1 MNMWDNKVIP
11 FWQKIL
17 IFQNRFPI
25 LISEGKDYRFGW
37 PESFKP
43 SMSELINELATSKT
57 SYIRLDL
64 KGDRLFINILS
75 GKIIVNCTFSLEKKK
90 IFLNGTNGLIYATN
104 IKKNDFIKY
113 GNRVEHGGIFI
124 LTGRSYNQKFTEH
137 DDFALSNHLMGLF
150 HTITKANANLTKTNE
165 IQIKDEDEFNE
176 SESSKIEEILETLE
190 AYINKEYEIEDSKA
204 RAEKP
209 FVYTNFKAED
219 IVSTYKY
226 YYRITLIQEDVKRLR
241 EMNPSMLQIKKTDET
256 FMDLEIFNIRP
267 ENSPNDIIVT
277 TSFQTD
283 QSMIDSSNELYLVA
297 IPTLQKVRQRVI
309 DDLRGKVSPNKWLIP
324 LAAGVY
330 KFKETIKENV
340 PEYNNERP
348 LLPAQKD
355 GVDKGAGSKDITLVL
370 GPPGTGKT
378 TVILSWVKYFV
389 AQGKKVLVT
398 SQSNMAVDNVLI
410 RLDEEKEFEC
420 LRVGN
425 ESKVMKDAHGLLL
438 ENYALNAQSKLVEN
452 LSEITKSIHQ
462 SKTYLSTLNYAL
474 KGLSQYDEND
484 TKFNKEIN
492 KYKQYIIEQNDKLST
507 NTFSINNLT
516 NENEF
521 LGELIK
527 CLMYHQSISDIQIK
541 LYQTEEEFKENEK
554 KGSSLNKQLENS
566 NLKLNNMKDQ
576 LIKVQQKVNNYP
588 NMTSVLKFFMYLPN
602 KFNLYKI
609 NKLNI
614 NIGTLEDKI
623 IKVKQGIEEII
634 SLSINIKKSIE
645 IITTELNLAL
655 SNLPVF
661 KYSLT
666 IDNSEEKYVEFFKK
680 QAMYKKISFHVEE
693 KLQQKIEHTKDAFIE
708 NTTKLKELK
717 QLMLEGEEHLKLL
730 HSQLENIEKEYLN
743 FTSSKPQI
751 PEFVSC
757 QYIDDSIYARFNN
770 SKEVYDR
777 LITQSTVDLEYYNSL
792 IDVISEWEKSIHSER
807 QSSLYETI
815 LEYVDV
821 VGATCIGINSNKLF
835 ANIPFDVVIVDES
848 GQIQLHNLMVPLSRA
863 SKAILVGDHKQLPP
877 VVDDEL
883 AAELE
888 EQGFDP
894 IFLQKSW
901 FEILWDPMPEDH
913 KTMLDTQF
921 RCPAII
927 SDFVSKAFYEDK
939 YFAGSGM
946 EKKQPILPSFNA
958 TMAFIDTSNIL
969 NSFEQSRV
977 TDGRTE
983 VLGNEVETTI
993 IIKTLMNFIR
1003 ELPYLAEKNE
1013 IGIIVPYKNHVLEV
1027 KRTIKKLKLDIG
1039 NLNVEDLV
1047 ASVDSYQGQE
1057 RDVII
1062 FAFSRSNKGGNI
1074 GFLADWRR
1082 LNVAMTRTKKQ
1093 LIMVGSLKTLTMDNN
1108 KKHESEFKQAMRILE
1123 SELSNKNSI
1132 IDGRKFFEEDTK

>member
-1 MNMWDNKVIP
+1 
-11 FWQKIL
+11 
-17 IFQNRFPI
+17 
-25 LISEGKDYRFGW
+25 
-37 PESFKP
+37 
-43 SMSELINELATSKT
+43 
-57 SYIRLDL
+57 
-64 KGDRLFINILS
+64 
-75 GKIIVNCTFSLEKKK
+75 
-90 IFLNGTNGLIYATN
+90 
-104 IKKNDFIKY
+104 
-113 GNRVEHGGIFI
+113 
-124 LTGRSYNQKFTEH
+124 
-137 DDFALSNHLMGLF
+137 
-150 HTITKANANLTKTNE
+150 
-165 IQIKDEDEFNE
+165 
-176 SESSKIEEILETLE
+176 
-190 AYINKEYEIEDSKA
+190 
-204 RAEKP
+204 
-209 FVYTNFKAED
+209 
-219 IVSTYKY
+219 
-226 YYRITLIQEDVKRLR
+226 
-241 EMNPSMLQIKKTDET
+241 
-256 FMDLEIFNIRP
+256 
-267 ENSPNDIIVT
+267 
-277 TSFQTD
+277 
-283 QSMIDSSNELYLVA
+283 
-297 IPTLQKVRQRVI
+297 
-309 DDLRGKVSPNKWLIP
+309 
-324 LAAGVY
+324 
-330 KFKETIKENV
+330 
-340 PEYNNERP
+340 
-348 LLPAQKD
+348 
-355 GVDKGAGSKDITLVL
+355 
-370 GPPGTGKT
+370 
-378 TVILSWVKYFV
+378 
-389 AQGKKVLVT
+389 
-398 SQSNMAVDNVLI
+398 
-410 RLDEEKEFEC
+410 
-420 LRVGN
+420 
-425 ESKVMKDAHGLLL
+425 MKD
-438 ENYALNAQSKLVEN
+438 K
-452 LSEITKSIHQ
+452 
-462 SKTYLSTLNYAL
+462 
-474 KGLSQYDEND
+474 
-484 TKFNKEIN
+484 
-492 KYKQYIIEQNDKLST
+492 
-507 NTFSINNLT
+507 
-516 NENEF
+516 
-521 LGELIK
+521 
-527 CLMYHQSISDIQIK
+527 
-541 LYQTEEEFKENEK
+541 
-554 KGSSLNKQLENS
+554 
-566 NLKLNNMKDQ
+566 

-645 IITTELNLAL
+645 IITTELNLAS
-655 SNLPVF
+655 SNLPIF

-680 QAMYKKISFHVEE
+680 QAMYKKISFYVEE

-927 SDFVSKAFYEDK
+927 SDFVSKAFYEEK
-939 YFAGSGM
+939 YFAGAGM

-958 TMAFIDTSNIL
+958 TMAFIDTSKIL

>member
-1 MNMWDNKVIP
+1 
-11 FWQKIL
+11 
-17 IFQNRFPI
+17 
-25 LISEGKDYRFGW
+25 
-37 PESFKP
+37 
-43 SMSELINELATSKT
+43 
-57 SYIRLDL
+57 
-64 KGDRLFINILS
+64 
-75 GKIIVNCTFSLEKKK
+75 
-90 IFLNGTNGLIYATN
+90 
-104 IKKNDFIKY
+104 
-113 GNRVEHGGIFI
+113 
-124 LTGRSYNQKFTEH
+124 
-137 DDFALSNHLMGLF
+137 
-150 HTITKANANLTKTNE
+150 
-165 IQIKDEDEFNE
+165 
-176 SESSKIEEILETLE
+176 
-190 AYINKEYEIEDSKA
+190 
-204 RAEKP
+204 
-209 FVYTNFKAED
+209 
-219 IVSTYKY
+219 
-226 YYRITLIQEDVKRLR
+226 
-241 EMNPSMLQIKKTDET
+241 
-256 FMDLEIFNIRP
+256 
-267 ENSPNDIIVT
+267 
-277 TSFQTD
+277 
-283 QSMIDSSNELYLVA
+283 
-297 IPTLQKVRQRVI
+297 
-309 DDLRGKVSPNKWLIP
+309 
-324 LAAGVY
+324 
-330 KFKETIKENV
+330 
-340 PEYNNERP
+340 
-348 LLPAQKD
+348 
-355 GVDKGAGSKDITLVL
+355 
-370 GPPGTGKT
+370 
-378 TVILSWVKYFV
+378 
-389 AQGKKVLVT
+389 
-398 SQSNMAVDNVLI
+398 
-410 RLDEEKEFEC
+410 
-420 LRVGN
+420 
-425 ESKVMKDAHGLLL
+425 
-438 ENYALNAQSKLVEN
+438 
-452 LSEITKSIHQ
+452 
-462 SKTYLSTLNYAL
+462 
-474 KGLSQYDEND
+474 
-484 TKFNKEIN
+484 
-492 KYKQYIIEQNDKLST
+492 
-507 NTFSINNLT
+507 
-516 NENEF
+516 
-521 LGELIK
+521 
-527 CLMYHQSISDIQIK
+527 MYHQSISEIQIK
-541 LYQTEEEFKENEK
+541 LSQTEEEFKENEK

-566 NLKLNNMKDQ
+566 NLKLNNMKDK

-645 IITTELNLAL
+645 IITTELNLAS
-655 SNLPVF
+655 SNLPIF

-680 QAMYKKISFHVEE
+680 QEKKKKISFHVEE

-717 QLMLEGEEHLKLL
+717 QLILEGEEHLKLL

-927 SDFVSKAFYEDK
+927 SDFVSKAFYEEK

-958 TMAFIDTSNIL
+958 TMAFIDTSKIL

>member
-1 MNMWDNKVIP
+1 
-11 FWQKIL
+11 
-17 IFQNRFPI
+17 
-25 LISEGKDYRFGW
+25 
-37 PESFKP
+37 
-43 SMSELINELATSKT
+43 
-57 SYIRLDL
+57 
-64 KGDRLFINILS
+64 
-75 GKIIVNCTFSLEKKK
+75 
-90 IFLNGTNGLIYATN
+90 
-104 IKKNDFIKY
+104 
-113 GNRVEHGGIFI
+113 
-124 LTGRSYNQKFTEH
+124 
-137 DDFALSNHLMGLF
+137 
-150 HTITKANANLTKTNE
+150 
-165 IQIKDEDEFNE
+165 
-176 SESSKIEEILETLE
+176 
-190 AYINKEYEIEDSKA
+190 
-204 RAEKP
+204 
-209 FVYTNFKAED
+209 
-219 IVSTYKY
+219 
-226 YYRITLIQEDVKRLR
+226 
-241 EMNPSMLQIKKTDET
+241 
-256 FMDLEIFNIRP
+256 
-267 ENSPNDIIVT
+267 
-277 TSFQTD
+277 
-283 QSMIDSSNELYLVA
+283 
-297 IPTLQKVRQRVI
+297 
-309 DDLRGKVSPNKWLIP
+309 
-324 LAAGVY
+324 
-330 KFKETIKENV
+330 
-340 PEYNNERP
+340 
-348 LLPAQKD
+348 
-355 GVDKGAGSKDITLVL
+355 
-370 GPPGTGKT
+370 
-378 TVILSWVKYFV
+378 
-389 AQGKKVLVT
+389 
-398 SQSNMAVDNVLI
+398 
-410 RLDEEKEFEC
+410 
-420 LRVGN
+420 
-425 ESKVMKDAHGLLL
+425 MKD
-438 ENYALNAQSKLVEN
+438 K
-452 LSEITKSIHQ
+452 
-462 SKTYLSTLNYAL
+462 
-474 KGLSQYDEND
+474 
-484 TKFNKEIN
+484 
-492 KYKQYIIEQNDKLST
+492 
-507 NTFSINNLT
+507 
-516 NENEF
+516 
-521 LGELIK
+521 
-527 CLMYHQSISDIQIK
+527 
-541 LYQTEEEFKENEK
+541 
-554 KGSSLNKQLENS
+554 
-566 NLKLNNMKDQ
+566 

-602 KFNLYKI
+602 KINLYKI

-645 IITTELNLAL
+645 IITTELNLAS
-655 SNLPVF
+655 SNLPIF

-848 GQIQLHNLMVPLSRA
+848 GQIQLHNLIVPLSRA

-958 TMAFIDTSNIL
+958 TMAFIDTSKIL
-969 NSFEQSRV
+969 NSFEKSRV

>member
-1 MNMWDNKVIP
+1 
-11 FWQKIL
+11 
-17 IFQNRFPI
+17 
-25 LISEGKDYRFGW
+25 
-37 PESFKP
+37 
-43 SMSELINELATSKT
+43 
-57 SYIRLDL
+57 
-64 KGDRLFINILS
+64 
-75 GKIIVNCTFSLEKKK
+75 
-90 IFLNGTNGLIYATN
+90 
-104 IKKNDFIKY
+104 
-113 GNRVEHGGIFI
+113 
-124 LTGRSYNQKFTEH
+124 
-137 DDFALSNHLMGLF
+137 
-150 HTITKANANLTKTNE
+150 
-165 IQIKDEDEFNE
+165 
-176 SESSKIEEILETLE
+176 
-190 AYINKEYEIEDSKA
+190 
-204 RAEKP
+204 
-209 FVYTNFKAED
+209 
-219 IVSTYKY
+219 
-226 YYRITLIQEDVKRLR
+226 
-241 EMNPSMLQIKKTDET
+241 
-256 FMDLEIFNIRP
+256 
-267 ENSPNDIIVT
+267 
-277 TSFQTD
+277 
-283 QSMIDSSNELYLVA
+283 
-297 IPTLQKVRQRVI
+297 
-309 DDLRGKVSPNKWLIP
+309 
-324 LAAGVY
+324 
-330 KFKETIKENV
+330 
-340 PEYNNERP
+340 
-348 LLPAQKD
+348 
-355 GVDKGAGSKDITLVL
+355 
-370 GPPGTGKT
+370 
-378 TVILSWVKYFV
+378 
-389 AQGKKVLVT
+389 
-398 SQSNMAVDNVLI
+398 
-410 RLDEEKEFEC
+410 
-420 LRVGN
+420 
-425 ESKVMKDAHGLLL
+425 MKD
-438 ENYALNAQSKLVEN
+438 K
-452 LSEITKSIHQ
+452 
-462 SKTYLSTLNYAL
+462 
-474 KGLSQYDEND
+474 
-484 TKFNKEIN
+484 
-492 KYKQYIIEQNDKLST
+492 
-507 NTFSINNLT
+507 
-516 NENEF
+516 
-521 LGELIK
+521 
-527 CLMYHQSISDIQIK
+527 
-541 LYQTEEEFKENEK
+541 
-554 KGSSLNKQLENS
+554 
-566 NLKLNNMKDQ
+566 

-680 QAMYKKISFHVEE
+680 QAMYKKISFYVEE
-693 KLQQKIEHTKDAFIE
+693 KLQQKIEHSKDAFIE

-717 QLMLEGEEHLKLL
+717 QLILEGEEHLKLL

-901 FEILWDPMPEDH
+901 FEILWDPLPEDH

-927 SDFVSKAFYEDK
+927 SDFVSKAFYEEK

-958 TMAFIDTSNIL
+958 TMAFIDTSKIL

>member
-1 MNMWDNKVIP
+1 
-11 FWQKIL
+11 
-17 IFQNRFPI
+17 
-25 LISEGKDYRFGW
+25 
-37 PESFKP
+37 
-43 SMSELINELATSKT
+43 
-57 SYIRLDL
+57 
-64 KGDRLFINILS
+64 
-75 GKIIVNCTFSLEKKK
+75 
-90 IFLNGTNGLIYATN
+90 
-104 IKKNDFIKY
+104 
-113 GNRVEHGGIFI
+113 
-124 LTGRSYNQKFTEH
+124 
-137 DDFALSNHLMGLF
+137 
-150 HTITKANANLTKTNE
+150 
-165 IQIKDEDEFNE
+165 
-176 SESSKIEEILETLE
+176 
-190 AYINKEYEIEDSKA
+190 
-204 RAEKP
+204 
-209 FVYTNFKAED
+209 
-219 IVSTYKY
+219 
-226 YYRITLIQEDVKRLR
+226 
-241 EMNPSMLQIKKTDET
+241 
-256 FMDLEIFNIRP
+256 
-267 ENSPNDIIVT
+267 
-277 TSFQTD
+277 
-283 QSMIDSSNELYLVA
+283 
-297 IPTLQKVRQRVI
+297 
-309 DDLRGKVSPNKWLIP
+309 
-324 LAAGVY
+324 
-330 KFKETIKENV
+330 
-340 PEYNNERP
+340 
-348 LLPAQKD
+348 
-355 GVDKGAGSKDITLVL
+355 
-370 GPPGTGKT
+370 
-378 TVILSWVKYFV
+378 
-389 AQGKKVLVT
+389 
-398 SQSNMAVDNVLI
+398 
-410 RLDEEKEFEC
+410 
-420 LRVGN
+420 
-425 ESKVMKDAHGLLL
+425 
-438 ENYALNAQSKLVEN
+438 
-452 LSEITKSIHQ
+452 
-462 SKTYLSTLNYAL
+462 
-474 KGLSQYDEND
+474 
-484 TKFNKEIN
+484 
-492 KYKQYIIEQNDKLST
+492 
-507 NTFSINNLT
+507 
-516 NENEF
+516 
-521 LGELIK
+521 
-527 CLMYHQSISDIQIK
+527 
-541 LYQTEEEFKENEK
+541 
-554 KGSSLNKQLENS
+554 
-566 NLKLNNMKDQ
+566 
-576 LIKVQQKVNNYP
+576 
-588 NMTSVLKFFMYLPN
+588 
-602 KFNLYKI
+602 
-609 NKLNI
+609 
-614 NIGTLEDKI
+614 
-623 IKVKQGIEEII
+623 
-634 SLSINIKKSIE
+634 
-645 IITTELNLAL
+645 
-655 SNLPVF
+655 
-661 KYSLT
+661 
-666 IDNSEEKYVEFFKK
+666 
-680 QAMYKKISFHVEE
+680 MYKKISFYVEE
-693 KLQQKIEHTKDAFIE
+693 KLQQKIEHSKDAFIE

-717 QLMLEGEEHLKLL
+717 QLILEGEEHLKLL

-958 TMAFIDTSNIL
+958 TMAFIDTSKIL

-983 VLGNEVETTI
+983 LLGNEVETTI